1 MTSTPR
7 TSGRHAAPRRH
18 RWVWPTALTLVVAV
32 VTALLGTG
40 STYALWNG
48 TASTTA
54 STVRSATA
62 IISTGPLSA
71 MNMAVLGPGGGVT
84 GTFTVRNTGSIPLTM
99 RVATTSTNVAYA
111 TNSTPAAVLGE
122 LTLRL
127 AVVGSTAD
135 CRTGLSGASGRLAAF
150 DTGSGSFTLP
160 AGASAVGCV
169 EMDLD
174 ADAPQTVAGAVT
186 DFTLTVTGTQVSA

>member
-7 TSGRHAAPRRH
+7 TTGRHLAPGRH
-18 RWVWPTALTLVVAV
+18 RWIWPTVIALVVAV
-32 VTALLGTG
+32 VTAMLGTG
-40 STYALWNG
+40 GTYALWNG
-48 TASTTA
+48 TASTSA

-62 IISTGPLSA
+62 TVTAGPLSA
-71 MNMAVLGPGGGVT
+71 MNTAVLGPGAGVT
-84 GTFTVRNTGSIPLTM
+84 GTFTVQNTGQVPLTM
-99 RVATTSTNVAYA
+99 RVATTSTKVSYA
-111 TNSTPAAVLGE
+111 TSASTATVLGE

-127 AVVGSTAD
+127 AVVASVAD
-135 CRTGLSGASGRLAAF
+135 CRAGLTGATGRLATF
-150 DTGSGSFTLP
+150 DTGSGSFTLA

-169 EMDLD
+169 ETDLD

>member
-7 TSGRHAAPRRH
+7 TTGRHRAPRRH
-18 RWVWPTALTLVVAV
+18 RWVWPTVLALVVAV

-40 STYALWNG
+40 GTYALWNG
-48 TASTTA
+48 TASTSA

-62 IISTGPLSA
+62 AVTTGPLSA
-71 MNMAVLGPGGGVT
+71 MNMGVLGPGTGVT
-84 GTFTVRNTGSIPLTM
+84 GTFTVQNTGQIPLTM
-99 RVATTSTNVAYA
+99 RVATTSTKVSSA
-111 TNSTPAAVLGE
+111 TSASTATVLGE

-150 DTGSGSFTLP
+150 DTGSGSFTLA

-174 ADAPQTVAGAVT
+174 ADAPQSVAGAVT
-186 DFTLTVTGTQVSA
+186 DFALIVTGTQVGA